1 MSGERRL
8 LEFGAFRLDFANR
21 LLLRGAAPVALTPK
35 TFDLLALL
43 AERAGE
49 LVTKDE
55 ILERIWPDTFVEE
68 GNLTQTV
75 YMLRRALGGEG
86 GLGES
91 VETVPRRGYRFT
103 APVRELT
110 TEATPAGGRGHR
122 TAGSGAARP
131 VASIAVLP
139 FEPLAAG
146 PDDEYLGLGMADAVI
161 TRLSNLRR
169 LRVRPTSAVRHYTG
183 RSRDAAAA
191 GRELQVDSVLDGT
204 LQRAGERIRV
214 NVQLVDVREEA
225 PLWAAQFDAMATDLF
240 ELQDSISRQL
250 VAELSLKLSRR
261 EKERLTH
268 RSTLDPAAYQ
278 AYIKGWYFWN
288 KRTAEG
294 LDKAVECFEEALGRD
309 AAFAQAYAG
318 LADCYLL
325 MPLYANLPSTEAF
338 PRANAAALRALDLD
352 PTLAEAHT
360 SLAYV
365 RFFYDRDW
373 TAAEASFRRAI
384 ALSPGYPTAHH
395 WYAYYLAAMG
405 RHQEAAERGRR
416 ALALDPLSLV
426 INTDLGF
433 VLYFARR
440 YDEAVAQLRTALEL
454 DPGFAYGHFALGH
467 TYLQVGRPEEAVGE
481 LRQAVELSAASTTM
495 LAALGI
501 AQAAAGRS
509 GEARAVVAELERR
522 AAERH
527 VEAAHFAFLAA
538 ALGDRTRAIELLAK
552 ACDERSRFVVF
563 LNVWPI
569 YDPLRG
575 EPGWRALLRRVGLAD
590 G

>member
-8 LEFGAFRLDFANR
+8 LEFGPFRLDLANR

-43 AERAGE
+43 AGRAGE

-55 ILERIWPDTFVEE
+55 ILERIWPDAFIEE

-110 TEATPAGGRGHR
+110 AEATPAGGRGR
-122 TAGSGAARP
+122 RPAGSGAARP

-169 LRVRPTSAVRHYTG
+169 LRVRPTSAVRDYTG
-183 RSRDAAAA
+183 RSHDAAAA
-191 GRELQVDSVLDGT
+191 ARELQVDSVLDGT

-225 PLWAAQFDAMATDLF
+225 PQWAAQFDAMATDLF

-288 KRTAEG
+288 KRTADG

-373 TAAEASFRRAI
+373 AAAEASFRRAI
-384 ALSPGYPTAHH
+384 ALNPGYPTAHH

-405 RHQEAAERGRR
+405 RHEEAAERGRR

-440 YDEAVAQLRTALEL
+440 YEEAVAQLRTALEL

-467 TYLQVGRPEEAVGE
+467 TYLQLGRSEEAVGE
-481 LRQAVELSAASTTM
+481 LRQAVELSGASTSM

-538 ALGDRTRAIELLAK
+538 ALGDRARAIELLAK

-575 EPGWRALLRRVGLAD
+575 EPGWPALVRRVGLAAE
-590 G
+590 